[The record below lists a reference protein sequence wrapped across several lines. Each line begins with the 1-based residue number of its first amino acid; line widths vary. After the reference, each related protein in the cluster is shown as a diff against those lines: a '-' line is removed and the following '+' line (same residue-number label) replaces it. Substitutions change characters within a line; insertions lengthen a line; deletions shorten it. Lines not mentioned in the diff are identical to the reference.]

1 MNSGGKKQMILNYIE
16 SLLSIM
22 VLIGILCILKK
33 YFGGLMVMTLTKKEK
48 EIKAMAQQD
57 WNEQCKKFMMY
68 KIPFKDKTFKECY
81 KRYMEKYGNE

>member
-1 MNSGGKKQMILNYIE
+1 MILNYIE

-68 KIPFKDKTFKECY
+68 KIPFRDKTFKDCY
-81 KRYMEKYGNE
+81 KRYMEKYGG

>member
-1 MNSGGKKQMILNYIE
+1 MKLGGKGKLILNYIE

-22 VLIGILCILKK
+22 VLIGILYILKT
-33 YFGGLMVMTLTKKEK
+33 YFGGLMVMALTEKEK
-48 EIKAMAQQD
+48 QIKAMAEQD

-81 KRYMEKYGNE
+81 KRYAKKYGGD

>member
-1 MNSGGKKQMILNYIE
+1 MILNYIE

-33 YFGGLMVMTLTKKEK
+33 YFGELMVMALTKKER

-68 KIPFKDKTFKECY
+68 KIPFRDKTFKDCY
-81 KRYMEKYGNE
+81 KRYMEKYGDN